1 MTPDRK
7 PPDQA
12 ATDDGAPAAQG
23 RQVSPPNHDPAER
36 PGTAVDRGGRG
47 GEQDMRGAA
56 DDGSAMPP
64 DGTSGKR
71 SVPDESAGPVRG
83 ADDAAAGSGAGR
95 VKRLVGR
102 LVALSDKDFGSAA
115 HSEKATA
122 RIGVWLGV
130 AFGICLVTGL
140 LSHFVQ
146 RGPGWFY
153 WPSAPVNLYRVTQGL
168 HVLSG
173 IAAVPLLFAK
183 LWSVYP
189 KLFGRPLVR
198 NLPHAIERGSILLL
212 SGAAFFELAT
222 GLFNSAQNYVW
233 GFSFPPAHY
242 AVAWIAIGS
251 ILVHVAVKL
260 PVIRRALARVS
271 DEPAPERGALSRR
284 AFLRTT
290 WLATGTAI
298 VATAGTSVPFLRDV
312 SPLSMRTARGPQ
324 GLPVN
329 KTAHAARVRPVDDAW
344 RLRIVGRE
352 RTIELSRGELED
364 MATATEE
371 LPISCVEGW
380 SQSAVWQGVRVA
392 DLLEL
397 AGAEPGARVRV
408 TSLDRGIYG
417 RSTLP
422 GSHSGDPKTLL
433 ALRLNGEP
441 LALDHGYPC
450 RLIAPNRPG
459 VLQTKWVTRLE
470 VL

>member
-1 MTPDRK
+1 MTPDGKRGTRST
-7 PPDQA
+7 PDER
-12 ATDDGAPAAQG
+12 ATAPA
-23 RQVSPPNHDPAER
+23 V
-36 PGTAVDRGGRG
+36 
-47 GEQDMRGAA
+47 A
-56 DDGSAMPP
+56 DD
-64 DGTSGKR
+64 
-71 SVPDESAGPVRG
+71 E
-83 ADDAAAGSGAGR
+83 AAGDAGR

-102 LVALSDKDFGSAA
+102 LVSLSDKDFTSAA

-122 RIGVWLGV
+122 RIGVWLGI
-130 AFGICLVTGL
+130 AFGICFVTGL

-153 WPSAPVNLYRVTQGL
+153 WPSTPVNLYRVTQGL

-198 NLPHAIERGSILLL
+198 SLPHAIERGSILLL

-260 PVIRRALARVS
+260 PVIRRALPRAS
-271 DEPAPERGALSRR
+271 EEPATERGALSRR

-290 WLATGTAI
+290 WLATGTAV

-329 KTAHAARVRPVDDAW
+329 KTAHAARISRVDDTW
-344 RLRIVGRE
+344 RLRIAGPGG
-352 RTIELSRGELED
+352 TIELSRGELED

-392 DLLEL
+392 DLLEI

-408 TSLDRGIYG
+408 VSLDKGIYG